1 MRVPAPCFP
10 IAATLSWGAM
20 FPIAAHALPHVDAFN
35 ITAIRYIAAS
45 LAFIAILLVVEG
57 VGALRTEGRAGELF
71 LLGSLGFAGFNLLAY
86 LGLAFTEPQ
95 NAAVIVPL
103 MPLVTVLARWR
114 RDGIRPSA
122 LTLVAIV
129 VALIGVLLVVT
140 GGHPSQLRGSGGDLL
155 IILAV
160 IGWVRYTMGAAA
172 FPHWSPLRYTTVTAA
187 LGTVTIIV
195 ATVIAD
201 AVGWQSVPA
210 LADVA
215 AVWREIAFLV
225 AFGAVVAVL
234 AWNHSVRLIGPA
246 NTSLFIML
254 VPVTTFV
261 IQIARG
267 YEPGG
272 AELVGAGFV
281 VMSLLVANVAGRSNG
296 TTDVPSLVPAGSR
309 S

>member
-1 MRVPAPCFP
+1 MRAPAPLFP

-35 ITAIRYIAAS
+35 ITAIRYVAAS
-45 LAFIAILLVVEG
+45 IAFIVILLIVEG
-57 VGALRTEGRAGELF
+57 SGALRTEGRTAELF
-71 LLGSLGFAGFNLLAY
+71 WLGSLGFAGFNLLAY

-103 MPLVTVLARWR
+103 MPLVTVLARWK
-114 RDGIRPSA
+114 RDGVRPSS

-140 GGHPSQLRGSGGDLL
+140 GGHPSRLRGSGGDLL
-155 IILAV
+155 IVLAV
-160 IGWVRYTMGAAA
+160 IGWVRYTMGAAS

-187 LGTVTIIV
+187 LGTLTIIV
-195 ATVIAD
+195 ATLIAD
-201 AVGWQSVPA
+201 AVGWQTLPA
-210 LADVA
+210 MADVA
-215 AVWREIAFLV
+215 GVWREIAFLV
-225 AFGAVVAVL
+225 IFGAVVAVL
-234 AWNHSVRLIGPA
+234 AWNHSVRLMGAA

-261 IQIARG
+261 IQVARG
-267 YEPGG
+267 YQPGL

-281 VMSLLVANVAGRSNG
+281 VLSLIVANVAGRSG
-296 TTDVPSLVPAGSR
+296 VTTDASSLVPAGTR
-309 S
+309 G

>member
-1 MRVPAPCFP
+1 MRVPAPLFP

-35 ITAIRYIAAS
+35 ITAIRYVAAS
-45 LAFIAILLVVEG
+45 LAFIAILLIVEG
-57 VGALRTEGRAGELF
+57 RGALRTEGRALELF

-103 MPLVTVLARWR
+103 MPLVAVLARWKR
-114 RDGIRPSA
+114 EGVRPSA
-122 LTLVAIV
+122 LMLVAIV
-129 VALIGVLLVVT
+129 VALIGVLLVAT
-140 GGHPSQLRGSGGDLL
+140 EGDPSQLRGSGGDLL

-172 FPHWSPLRYTTVTAA
+172 FPNWSPLRYTTLTAV
-187 LGTVTIIV
+187 LGTVTILA
-195 ATVIAD
+195 ATVVAD
-201 AVGWQSVPA
+201 AMGWQTVPT

-215 AVWREIAFLV
+215 TVWREIAFLV
-225 AFGAVVAVL
+225 VFGAVVAVI
-234 AWNHSVRLIGPA
+234 AWNHSVRLIGAA
-246 NTSLFIML
+246 NTALFILL
-254 VPVTTFV
+254 VPITTFV

-267 YEPGG
+267 YEPGI

-281 VMSLLVANVAGRSNG
+281 VASLLVANLAGRSG
-296 TTDVPSLVPAGSR
+296 ADSDTRSVVPAGGHG
-309 S
+309 